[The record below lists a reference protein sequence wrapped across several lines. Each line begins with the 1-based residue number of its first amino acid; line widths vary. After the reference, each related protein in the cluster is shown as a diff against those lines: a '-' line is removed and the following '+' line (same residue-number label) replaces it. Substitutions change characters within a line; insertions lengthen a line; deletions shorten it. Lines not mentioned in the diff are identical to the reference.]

1 MEQTHLMIQDIMK
14 YLDTADLSEEYLLWM
29 DQAAD
34 HLAACPKCQEALQK
48 AMNAEYICEADG
60 FDRVAALTP
69 YEGKI
74 RKDIIICKLLQMQQN
89 ERMEAVVHL
98 LRNTAVLP
106 YVLQLSECQR
116 GMGISRGNDHSD
128 HLDHSEK
135 AEFINRDG
143 QLVVRIPGTLPDQK
157 RTVVLER
164 NGEEPVIQEAVWDE
178 ETKSLTA
185 QFPMADPDE
194 EVELYVL

>member
-1 MEQTHLMIQDIMK
+1 MEQTHLTISDIMK
-14 YLDTADLSEEYLLWM
+14 YLDMADLSEEYLLWM

-34 HLAACPKCQEALQK
+34 HLAVCPKCQEALQK
-48 AMNAEYICEADG
+48 AMNAECICEEDG
-60 FDRVAALTP
+60 FDRVAALAP

-89 ERMEAVVHL
+89 ERMEAVAQL
-98 LRNTAVLP
+98 LRNTAVVP
-106 YVLQLSECQR
+106 YVLQLSECR
-116 GMGISRGNDHSD
+116 KGMGISRGNDHSQ
-128 HLDHSEK
+128 E

-164 NGEEPVIQEAVWDE
+164 DGGEPVIQEAVWDE
-178 ETKSLTA
+178 EMKSLTA
-185 QFPMADPDE
+185 QFPMVGPDA

>member
-1 MEQTHLMIQDIMK
+1 MEQTHLTILDIMK

-34 HLAACPKCQEALQK
+34 HLAVCPKCREALQK
-48 AMNAEYICEADG
+48 AMNAEYICEEDG

-89 ERMEAVVHL
+89 ERMEAMVQL

-106 YVLQLSECQR
+106 YVLQLSECR
-116 GMGISRGNDHSD
+116 KGMGISRGNDHSD
-128 HLDHSEK
+128 RSQG
-135 AEFINRDG
+135 AEFINKDG

-164 NGEEPVIQEAVWDE
+164 DGGEPVIQEAVWDE

-185 QFPMADPDE
+185 QFPMADPDA
-194 EVELYVL
+194 EVELYIL

>member
-1 MEQTHLMIQDIMK
+1 MERTHLTIQDIMK

-34 HLAACPKCQEALQK
+34 HLAVCPKCQEALQK
-48 AMNAEYICEADG
+48 AMNAEYICEEDG

-69 YEGKI
+69 YEAKI

-89 ERMEAVVHL
+89 ERMATVVQL
-98 LRNTAVLP
+98 LQNNAVLP
-106 YVLQLSECQR
+106 YILQLSECR
-116 GMGISRGNDHSD
+116 KGMGISRGNDHS
-128 HLDHSEK
+128 DHSEK

-157 RTVVLER
+157 RTIVLER
-164 NGEEPVIQEAVWDE
+164 DGEEPVIREAVWDE

-185 QFPMADPDE
+185 QFPMADPDA